1 MKTKKSYFEKR
12 QSNGER
18 EVTAYIKELLPKVRI
33 YKNYRKLIF
42 PKEVDIYIPS
52 KKIAIEFNGIYF
64 HSNKAGGKSR
74 TYHLDKLKSCNEKGV
89 KLIQIW
95 DVEWINKKEI
105 IKNIIR
111 NILVPELNT
120 PRASRFLKVNQINS
134 KIANNFLEN
143 YHLKGSDNSDI
154 QLGLYYNNEL
164 LSVMT
169 FKKKKVGKIIE
180 WKLSRYAIK
189 FGISINGGS
198 KKLFDHFIKNNKPKK
213 IITFSDSRWF
223 GGGLYKKLGF
233 KFDSI
238 IKPTFYYTD
247 YINIYL
253 NKRDLVTFKV
263 KEVDKIYD
271 CGEVKWTF
279 S

>member
-1 MKTKKSYFEKR
+1 MKKSYFEIR

-18 EVTAYIKELLPKVRI
+18 EVIKYIKELLPKVRI

-52 KKIAIEFNGIYF
+52 RKLAIEFNGIYF
-64 HSNKAGGKSR
+64 HSHNNGGKSR
-74 TYHLDKLKSCNEKGV
+74 TYHLDKLKKCQEKGI
-89 KLIQIW
+89 KLLQIW
-95 DVEWINKKEI
+95 DIEWINKKEI
-105 IKNIIR
+105 IQNIIR
-111 NILVPELNT
+111 NILIPEKNT
-120 PRASRFLKVNQINS
+120 LKSLRYLKVNQINS

-154 QLGLYYNNEL
+154 QLGLYYNTEL

-169 FKKKKVGKIIE
+169 FKKSKSKKSIE
-180 WKLSRYAIK
+180 WKLSRYCVK
-189 FGISINGGS
+189 SGIQITGGS
-198 KKLFDHFIKNNKPKK
+198 KKLFNYFVKKYKPKK
-213 IITFSDSRWF
+213 IVAFSDSRWF
-223 GGGLYKKLGF
+223 GGGLYKRLGF
-233 KFDSI
+233 KFNSI

-253 NKRDLVTFKV
+253 NKRDLINFNV
-263 KEVDKIYD
+263 KKVDKIYD
-271 CGEVKWTF
+271 CGEIKWIF